1 MEKRANKVELDTFS
15 SIKIEEGNSHEFPS
29 DFKYSNHVSIIFP
42 NWPFRMQNSEFLSF
56 IKEKIEYYIPAHL
69 SYEIFL
75 LDFRKLSLFE
85 DLYLNW
91 LQAKKNQ
98 DFEQLDLLSLQ
109 LIQLLSTY
117 KPLS

>member
-1 MEKRANKVELDTFS
+1 MGITETKVLFNLVFLNFTF
-15 SIKIEEGNSHEFPS
+15 P
-29 DFKYSNHVSIIFP
+29 
-42 NWPFRMQNSEFLSF
+42 L